1 MYQNYLKIWVP
12 FSNGDYEDKGISPSP
27 VTAWKDSVNKDT
39 NFISAL
45 VGGKLQ
51 GGAQI
56 DRDRDTALV
65 YENVQYKKIPT
76 DDPYARETFCIWY
89 KYYNDTVEN
98 PGYTQQLVGD
108 HYNHIIDV
116 WLDSTTLIAKVE
128 GYSISPNVW
137 HHIVLERH
145 LNTAARMVTTIY
157 IDGEKRGSSTAST
170 TGTYGYRIDNELWLL
185 GQRISGTCLK
195 YTYCVS
201 DFRYYGTSLTAEE
214 IKAMWEDNLIA
225 HYSLNHQPPQ
235 GATVEDNKKGHCLTK
250 YNLTAYCWDAEE
262 EDYYLQVPAL
272 VASDNLRTG
281 RSERHMRFYNY
292 PKYVYLIHPSIFQN
306 IDMSSKN
313 MTFCCWYRW
322 GGNGILFE
330 IGTNRGTIRIDNEGS
345 WDKMQFVEHT
355 PSGGDKVIDLG
366 YLGSSSSLHHLAV
379 VYDGNQTYSIYEDGE
394 FIKDCVCQL
403 GGTYPTYPYDT
414 LAIGWEYNISPSYVY
429 GDNPEGTGW
438 LGEISDFRIYS
449 GSLTQDQIKE
459 LVQENATFYLD
470 DNTLCATEFIET
482 QNNEVAVCP
491 TLSTVTAKDFI
502 EHSAANTEWPSIDSQ
517 LSVNVTELKEW

>member
-12 FSNGDYEDKGISPSP
+12 FISDYKDKAISPSP

-39 NFISAL
+39 EFSPL
-45 VGGKLQ
+45 WVGGKLQ

-65 YENVQYKKIPT
+65 YTNVQYKKIPT

-98 PGYTQQLVGD
+98 PSYTQQLVGD
-108 HYNHIIDV
+108 NYNHIIDV

-157 IDGEKRGSSTAST
+157 IDGEKKGSSTASS
-170 TGTYGYRIDNELWLL
+170 TGTYGHQISNELWLL
-185 GQRISGTCLK
+185 GQRISGTRLK

-235 GATVEDNKKGHCLTK
+235 GYLVEDNKKGHCLTK
-250 YNLTAYCWDAEE
+250 YNLTAHCWDVEE
-262 EDYYLQVPAL
+262 EDHYYRAPEL
-272 VASDNLRTG
+272 VTNNNLRTG
-281 RSERHMRFYNY
+281 RSERCMKFSNY
-292 PKYVYLIHPSIFQN
+292 PMYGYLVHSSIFKN
-306 IDMSSKN
+306 IGLKK

-322 GGNGILFE
+322 GGHGILFE
-330 IGTNRGTIRIDNEGS
+330 IGTNRGTIRIDNEGD
-345 WDKMQFVEHT
+345 WDAMRFVEHT
-355 PSGGDKVIDLG
+355 QSGGDKATNLG
-366 YLGSSSSLHHLAV
+366 YLGSSSNLHHLAV
-379 VYDGNQTYSIYEDGE
+379 VYDGDVTYSIYEDGE
-394 FIKDCVCQL
+394 FIKDCICQS
-403 GGTYPTYPYDT
+403 GTTYPSNT
-414 LAIGWEYNISPSYVY
+414 LAIGWEYNISPTNIYE
-429 GDNPEGTGW
+429 DNPRWSGW
-438 LGEISDFRIYS
+438 NGDISDFRIYS
-449 GSLTQDQIKE
+449 GALTQDQIKE
-459 LVQENATFYLD
+459 LVQENASFYLD
-470 DNTLCATEFIET
+470 DNTLYATEFIET

-502 EHSAANTEWPSIDSQ
+502 EHSAADIEWPSVDSQ